1 MRSLDHEAGYARNQ
15 RYNHTA
21 MPIPVGSKAPDFA
34 LRTKTTEG
42 LVDVKLSDSFG
53 QRNTVLLFYPGAFT
67 HVCTQEMCDVTQG
80 LGKFT
85 AANAQVYGISN
96 DTPWVLEEWAK
107 QVKIGFPL
115 LSDFRHEVAKAYD
128 VVWPNFS
135 GLGPGT
141 ARAVFVIDKEGV
153 IRYAEQTPTLL
164 DFPKYDEI
172 QAALA
177 QL

>member
-1 MRSLDHEAGYARNQ
+1 MAIA
-15 RYNHTA
+15 
-21 MPIPVGSKAPDFA
+21 VGTKAPDFN
-34 LRTKTTEG
+34 LKSKTATG
-42 LVDVKLSDSFG
+42 LVDVKLSENFSKK
-53 QRNTVLLFYPGAFT
+53 NTVLLFYPLAFT
-67 HVCTQEMCDVTQG
+67 SVCTQEMCDVTQG
-80 LGKFT
+80 LGKFE

-96 DTPWVLEEWAK
+96 DTPFVLEEWSK
-107 QVKIGFPL
+107 QLKIGFPL
-115 LSDFRHEVAKAYD
+115 LSDFQHEVARAYD